1 MFHDSFFKIT
11 LFVWHFKVNFLTIR
25 IEYFITNLSLADIN
39 SAQPSHPIKKG
50 VSFQRNC
57 GAVLEGE
64 YNRQGN

>member
-1 MFHDSFFKIT
+1 MALQGKFSNNQDWIGST
-11 LFVWHFKVNFLTIR
+11 V
-25 IEYFITNLSLADIN
+25 YFITNLSLADIN

-50 VSFQRNC
+50 LSFQRNC